1 MFRRTIVLIVALI
14 VTAIGCGGAIPNNDA
29 KIPFSARNYPVDGPA
44 DCPTDA
50 AGETSLGFRRI
61 VAVDEH
67 TVRFELC
74 APDAAFLEK
83 ISLAPFTV
91 SDSGH
96 LVTATANGT
105 ITTDPIGTGP
115 FYLQKWE
122 AGSQIVM
129 KRFDGYWGEKAK
141 SDVLVFNWQTEAA
154 GRLIGLQAATS
165 DVVSAIA
172 PGDASEVDADPS
184 ISTFARRPVQPSF
197 LFMNNTYKPFDD
209 VRVRRAVGLAIDTTR
224 LAENFYPKG
233 SVAAKYLVPCD
244 IPLGCVGE
252 EWPAKNITE
261 AKRLLSEAGFPNG
274 FETSLT
280 YRDTVTATT
289 PTPLETVT
297 DIQAQLAEIGIT
309 AKIVALDRTAF
320 SSARRAGELEGIV
333 YDGFAMDFLEPSDI
347 LKWIFVDLPK
357 RFGVVD
363 RSISDPINA
372 AVLTVDKEKRRGL
385 YAEANNAIRSLVPLV
400 PLVSASSIAAARA
413 DVTGFVPS
421 ALQYERAAPVRAAG
435 RSTLV
440 WTLAEEPVGLWCAD
454 GQGIELAKICIQML
468 EGLYGLEGESAE
480 PTPLLATKCEPSDDG
495 LSWTCMLRKD
505 VRFHNGASFDAGDV
519 LDSFAAMWDCAS
531 PLHKGGNPGVFSFM
545 YLLTPFLNEESCK
558 K

>member
-1 MFRRTIVLIVALI
+1 MFRRTVALIVALT
-14 VTAIGCGGAIPNNDA
+14 VTAIGCSSAIPNKDA
-29 KIPFSARNYPVDGPA
+29 IIPFSARSYPAEGPA
-44 DCPTDA
+44 TCPKDDA
-50 AGETSLGFRRI
+50 GNTSLGFRRI

-74 APDAAFLEK
+74 TPDAAFLEK
-83 ISLAPFTV
+83 ISLASFTI

-96 LVTATANGT
+96 LTTATANGT
-105 ITTDPIGTGP
+105 INTDPIGTGP
-115 FYLQKWE
+115 FYLKRWE

-141 SDVLVFNWQTEAA
+141 SETLVLNWQKEAA
-154 GRLIGLQAATS
+154 GRLITLQAATS
-165 DVVSAIA
+165 DVISAIA
-172 PGDASEVDADPS
+172 PDDAATADADPT
-184 ISTFARRPVQPSF
+184 ISTHARKPVQPSF

-209 VRVRRAVGLAIDTTR
+209 VRVRRAVGLAIDTKR

-244 IPLGCVGE
+244 IPLGCVGD
-252 EWPAKNITE
+252 EWPARDITE
-261 AKRLLSEAGFPNG
+261 AKRLLAEAGFPNG

-309 AKIVALDRTAF
+309 ANIVALDRTAF
-320 SSARRAGELEGIV
+320 TADRRAGKLAGIV

-372 AVLTVDKEKRRGL
+372 AVLTVDKGRRAEL
-385 YAEANNAIRSLVPLV
+385 YAKANNAIRSLVPLV
-400 PLVSASSIAAARA
+400 PLVSASSIAATRA

-421 ALQYERAAPVRAAG
+421 ALQYERAAPVIASG
-435 RSTLV
+435 RSTLI
-440 WTLAEEPVGLWCAD
+440 WTLAEEPVGLWCAE
-454 GQGIELAKICIQML
+454 GQGIELAKICVQML
-468 EGLYGLEGESAE
+468 EGLYGLSGETAE
-480 PTPLLATKCEPSDDG
+480 PAPLLATKCESSQDG
-495 LSWTCMLRKD
+495 LSWTCALRKG

-531 PLHKGGNPGVFSFM
+531 PLHKGNPGVFSFM
-545 YLLTPFLNEESCK
+545 YLLTPFLNEDSCK